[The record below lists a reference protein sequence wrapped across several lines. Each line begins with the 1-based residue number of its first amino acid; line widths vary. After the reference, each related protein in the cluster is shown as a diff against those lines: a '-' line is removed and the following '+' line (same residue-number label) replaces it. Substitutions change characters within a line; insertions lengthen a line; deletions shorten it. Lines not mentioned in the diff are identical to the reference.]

1 MVLCEDMRA
10 ALEFAAIL
18 EVEGCQH
25 EFTQA
30 RLFPADA
37 NAMLHIL
44 IQMEMNKQDANL
56 EALE

>member
-1 MVLCEDMRA
+1 MRA